1 MRAFRFLSRVA
12 FICNI
17 CFLLTSFVQW
27 LPHPPEGPLISMVIL
42 MGYVL
47 GILVNTLVNVWLIML
62 WLIGAPRRPTPERP
76 LAGFGPTWVLVTNFV
91 FFSVQLFL
99 ILTHFLQ

>member
-27 LPHPPEGPLISMVIL
+27 LPHPPEGPLISLVIL

-47 GILVNTLVNVWLIML
+47 GIVLNVLVNTWLILL
-62 WLIGAPRRPTPERP
+62 WLIGAPRYPTPERP
-76 LAGFGPTWVLVTNFV
+76 RAGFGPAWILVVNFI
-91 FFSVQLFL
+91 FFL
-99 ILTHFLQ
+99 IQLTLILIHILK

>member
-27 LPHPPEGPLISMVIL
+27 LPHPPEGPLISLIIL

-47 GILVNTLVNVWLIML
+47 GILVNIIVNAWLLILLIARMPRASLGPL
-62 WLIGAPRRPTPERP
+62 WLLI
-76 LAGFGPTWVLVTNFV
+76 VNFIL
-91 FFSVQLFL
+91 FILQLLL
-99 ILTHFLQ
+99 ILTRILQ

>member
-27 LPHPPEGPLISMVIL
+27 LPHPPEGPLISLIIL

-47 GILVNTLVNVWLIML
+47 GILVNIIVNAWLLISLIVRMPRASLGPL
-62 WLIGAPRRPTPERP
+62 WLLI
-76 LAGFGPTWVLVTNFV
+76 VNFI
-91 FFSVQLFL
+91 FFILQLLL
-99 ILTHFLQ
+99 ILTRILQ